1 MQLVNRQ
8 TARLL
13 GIRQRDWPTS
23 GRVSVAKV
31 AKDQSR
37 GVVHFH
43 AIFRLNGADPPDPA
57 PSGATTDLLCDAIRH
72 AAARTSID
80 PPECPAVDGIAPVV
94 WGEQIDLRSISTD
107 VTNGNLTDGQVAGYL
122 AKYATKGAA
131 ASGTV
136 DRLLAY
142 RDCRHCS
149 TRASTSKTVQTRLGH
164 ANPRTTLAFYAQAT
178 TRADREA
185 ADRLGERFLKLGER
199 FGRALCQAF
208 PAAGWTRDGSPTSQV
223 SSGPAPL

>member
-1 MQLVNRQ
+1 MISADWCELLGARLGQPLDTDTYGYTSAAIWNPLATRLWARTVQLVNRQ

-122 AKYATKGAA
+122 AKYATKGPA

-149 TRASTSKTVQTRLGH
+149 TTAWASV
-164 ANPRTTLAFYAQAT
+164 F
-178 TRADREA
+178 
-185 ADRLGERFLKLGER
+185 
-199 FGRALCQAF
+199 
-208 PAAGWTRDGSPTSQV
+208 
-223 SSGPAPL
+223 